1 VNPRGWASKIGHAL
15 LDLLYPIVCVGCRQ
29 PGTLYCPDCRESV
42 RRVAP
47 PLCPLCGTPQDK
59 AELCPRCARN
69 FSDERPSPID
79 GMRAVAYLEGSMRE
93 AIHALKYDYIRGLA
107 VPLGEMLAE
116 YYRNAPLPA
125 DVIVPVPL
133 HRRRKRERG
142 YNQSA
147 LLAQQLGSAVQI
159 PVRLDL
165 LRRHR
170 YTRSQTRLNPQQ
182 RSQNVHGAFSCA
194 SLPGVVQAIA
204 GQRLLLVD
212 DVLTTGATLRECAQ
226 VLRDCGA
233 RSIWALTLARAVPDQ
248 RSFSV

>member
-1 VNPRGWASKIGHAL
+1 
-15 LDLLYPIVCVGCRQ
+15 
-29 PGTLYCPDCRESV
+29 
-42 RRVAP
+42 
-47 PLCPLCGTPQDK
+47 
-59 AELCPRCARN
+59 
-69 FSDERPSPID
+69 
-79 GMRAVAYLEGSMRE
+79 MRE
-93 AIHALKYDYIRGLA
+93 AIYGLKYHYIRDLA
-107 VPLGEMLAE
+107 LPLGEMLGE
-116 YYRNAPLPA
+116 YYQNTPLPA

-147 LLAQQLGSAVQI
+147 LLAQQLGAAVQI

-194 SLPGVVQAIA
+194 PQPGIAQAIA
-204 GQRLLLVD
+204 GRRLLLVD

-226 VLRDCGA
+226 VLRDKGA
-233 RSIWALTLARAVPDQ
+233 RSIWALTLARAVPHQ
-248 RSFSV
+248 R

>member
-1 VNPRGWASKIGHAL
+1 
-15 LDLLYPIVCVGCRQ
+15 
-29 PGTLYCPDCRESV
+29 
-42 RRVAP
+42 
-47 PLCPLCGTPQDK
+47 
-59 AELCPRCARN
+59 
-69 FSDERPSPID
+69 
-79 GMRAVAYLEGSMRE
+79 VAYWEGSIRE
-93 AIHALKYDYIRGLA
+93 AIYGLKYDYIRDLA

-116 YYRNAPLPA
+116 YYGNTPLPA
-125 DVIVPVPL
+125 DIIVPVPL
-133 HRRRKRERG
+133 HRRRQRERG

-147 LLAQQLGSAVQI
+147 LLAQQLGAAVQI

-194 SLPGVVQAIA
+194 SQPGATQAIA
-204 GQRLLLVD
+204 GQRLLLID
-212 DVLTTGATLRECAQ
+212 DVATTGATLHECAL

-248 RSFSV
+248 R